1 MRMELAM
8 SSIHSP
14 LLSDSLSEFLRPVPV
29 KRRPIRAF
37 FTRLAHAWRLAR
49 NRLTEEDAR
58 ALYLQCQNKLGW
70 YTLDLLTTSDAIEAA
85 REVFNDNPEL
95 PRLITEACAA
105 VGQRWNATENTAK
118 ARERVF
124 ELAES
129 LSKTEDQLLAFPLSR
144 RSEASQQIEPSP
156 IHMHYAPRRL
166 AQIPHYSKS
175 TGIGAATPITEF
187 DHAAA
192 RRDGWVLADLGT
204 YPDGKPRIEIQ
215 AYIPPRYIGKRTFTC
230 DRNAWDHVVKEA
242 RAGSALHL
250 QALDLIDPR
259 ERMVIEASTEAWSSQ

>member
-1 MRMELAM
+1 MEFTM

-14 LLSDSLSEFLRPVPV
+14 SLSHSLSEFLRPVPV
-29 KRRPIRAF
+29 KRRPVRAF

-124 ELAES
+124 ELAEV
-129 LSKTEDQLLAFPLSR
+129 LSKTEDRLIAFPLSR
-144 RSEASQQIEPSP
+144 RRAPSEQIAPSP
-156 IHMHYAPRRL
+156 IHTHYAPRRL
-166 AQIPHYSKS
+166 AQIPHYSK
-175 TGIGAATPITEF
+175 TTAAATTTPVTQF

-192 RRDGWVLADLGT
+192 RRDGWVLADLGA

-242 RAGSALHL
+242 QAGNALHL

-259 ERMVIEASTEAWSSQ
+259 ERMVIEASTGPWGTQ

>member
-1 MRMELAM
+1 M

-29 KRRPIRAF
+29 KRRPVRTF

-85 REVFNDNPEL
+85 REIFNDNPEL
-95 PRLITEACAA
+95 PRFITEACAA

-124 ELAES
+124 ELAEA
-129 LSKTEDQLLAFPLSR
+129 LSKTEDQLFAFPLSR

-156 IHMHYAPRRL
+156 IHTHYAPRRL
-166 AQIPHYSKS
+166 AQIPHHSKS
-175 TGIGAATPITEF
+175 TGIGTATPITEF

-215 AYIPPRYIGKRTFTC
+215 AYIPPRYIGKRHFTC
-230 DRNAWDHVVKEA
+230 DRNAWDHVVKQA
-242 RAGSALHL
+242 RSSSALHL
-250 QALDLIDPR
+250 HALDLIDPR
-259 ERMVIEASTEAWSSQ
+259 ERMVIEASTEAWSTQ